1 MLAASRQRREERRAG
16 QADIASAPGAAV
28 RDAPLPE
35 ASGAAGDT
43 NFEEEEE
50 GDGELMTV
58 EVPQGAVPGQLM
70 GVQVPGGEVLR
81 INVPEGAEVGT
92 TLRVWYNSKVQT
104 VTLAV

>member
-16 QADIASAPGAAV
+16 QIGIASAPGAAAK
-28 RDAPLPE
+28 DAPLLE

-70 GVQVPGGEVLR
+70 GVQVPSGEVLG
-81 INVPEGAEVGT
+81 ITVPEDAEVGT
-92 TLRVWYNSKVQT
+92 SLRVWYNSKDQT
-104 VTLAV
+104 VTLVA